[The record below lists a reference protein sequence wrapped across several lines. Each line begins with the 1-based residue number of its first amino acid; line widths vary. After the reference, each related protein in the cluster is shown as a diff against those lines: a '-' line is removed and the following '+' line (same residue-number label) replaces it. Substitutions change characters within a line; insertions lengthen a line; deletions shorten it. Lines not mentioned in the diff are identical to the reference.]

1 MPQQQADPHPAY
13 CRTLPPIQMK
23 KTMTMMSQEVGT
35 MMSCFILK
43 PFELLEQCTFGVA
56 LAQNA
61 FQRFKTSSDLNG
73 TVGTPH
79 FVAGHIYIY
88 IYMQKTLSNGSKA

>member
-43 PFELLEQCTFGVA
+43 
-56 LAQNA
+56 
-61 FQRFKTSSDLNG
+61 
-73 TVGTPH
+73 
-79 FVAGHIYIY
+79 
-88 IYMQKTLSNGSKA
+88 